1 MEGVMI
7 GKLNAGRSRRSES
20 RLGYRNGNRY
30 PDLLMELETEERQW
44 VLRDREGP
52 TGQ

>member
-7 GKLNAGRSRRSES
+7 GKLNAERYRRSES

-30 PDLLMELETEERQW
+30 PDLLMELETEEHQW
-44 VLRDREGP
+44 VFRDREEP